1 MRYLY
6 AMLIVFAL
14 VFIENADAM
23 ERFDIV
29 TTAELAQMLKEREL
43 KKADFLLV
51 NTLDGI
57 IFKDSSIPGSI
68 NLPLSQVDEK
78 ISILGPDKSKN
89 MVFY

>member
-1 MRYLY
+1 MKKLS
-6 AMLIVFAL
+6 AMLFVCSLLFVTKA
-14 VFIENADAM
+14 NAM

-29 TTAELAQMLKEREL
+29 TTAELAQMLKEREM

-51 NTLDGI
+51 NTLDEI
-57 IFKDSSIPGSI
+57 IFNDSAIPGSI

-78 ISILGPDKSKN
+78 ISVLGPDKDKS